1 MVRKK
6 LLCMVIAGTLL
17 VSGLSFAGCS
27 NSCDSVND
35 TENTTSEDTTKD
47 TADDGDLSKQDESG
61 ESEALQ
67 PATDPSWAENAVFY
81 QLFVRSFYDSDN
93 DGIGDFNG
101 VAKKVDYLKE
111 LGVDAVWLMPIME
124 AESYH
129 GYDITDYRKVEPDYG
144 TMEDFQNMLNV
155 LHENGIRVIL
165 DLVVNHTSRE
175 CEWFKEA
182 INDENSKYR
191 DYYFIYTQRPESTS
205 GITYKKDLGIYY
217 YANYSA
223 TMPDLDYSNT
233 QVREEIKDIT
243 GYWLD
248 MGIDGFRLDGAKEI
262 DVNPE
267 ITHDWWKEFTTYVS
281 QKSPGAFVVG
291 ESWIPNTKRLAEYYS
306 DMNSSFN
313 FWFEYVVEQSLK
325 DGKKTDFVAGLNEAK
340 QMYQEAAN
348 ADESV
353 NKYPIDSTMIGN
365 HDFYRFASRVDGDIA
380 KIKMGAALLLTLPGT
395 PFIYYGDELGQLGI
409 GGDQYKREGFDWN
422 KSAAGEGVIDLYT
435 ATGGAKVRFMLPDDG
450 ISYEEESADDNSVFS
465 YYKKLIS
472 IRKDNKIMFTGD
484 YKTRGYKGDLYAYT
498 ISGEGVGDKLLVV
511 HNMGDGAASFS
522 VKCAGEN
529 LMDNTSYNATDECSL
544 SEYET
549 FIFKYTADEMPVDE
563 NEFILE

>member
-1 MVRKK
+1 MRKK
-6 LLCMVIAGTLL
+6 LLSVMLTGAMI
-17 VSGLSFAGCS
+17 VSGISFTGCS
-27 NSCDSVND
+27 NSSDSGND
-35 TENTTSEDTTKD
+35 TTTTTKD
-47 TADDGDLSKQDESG
+47 SDSSKTDEDV

-67 PATDPSWAENAVFY
+67 PATDPTWAENAVFY

-111 LGVDAVWLMPIME
+111 LGVDAVWLMPIMK

-129 GYDITDYRKVEPDYG
+129 GYDVTDYREVEPDYG
-144 TMEDFQNMLNV
+144 TIEDFQNMLNV

-165 DLVVNHTSRE
+165 DLVVNHTSDE

-182 INDENSKYR
+182 LNDKDSKYR
-191 DYYFIYTQRPESTS
+191 NYYTIYEERPESAK
-205 GITYKKDLGIYY
+205 GIKYKKDLGLYY
-217 YANYSA
+217 YANYAAS
-223 TMPDLDYSNT
+223 MPDLNYSNPE
-233 QVREEIKDIT
+233 VRQDIKDIT

-262 DVNPE
+262 DVDPN
-267 ITHDWWKEFTTYVS
+267 ITHEWWKEFTTYVS
-281 QKSPGAFVVG
+281 EKNPGAFVVG
-291 ESWIPNTKRLAEYYS
+291 ESWILSMKGVAGYYS

-313 FWFEYVVEQSLK
+313 FWFEDAVEKILK
-325 DGKKTDFVAGLNEAK
+325 GGQKIDFATYMMEGRALYK
-340 QMYQEAAN
+340 EAAV
-348 ADESV
+348 APESV
-353 NKYPIDSTMIGN
+353 NKYPIDSTMIDN
-365 HDFYRFASRVDGDIA
+365 HDFNRFASRVGGDIG
-380 KIKMGAALLLTLPGT
+380 KIKMGAALLLTSPGT
-395 PFIYYGDELGQLGI
+395 PFIYYGDELGQLGL
-409 GGDQYKREGFDWN
+409 GGDPYKREGFDWN
-422 KSAAGEGVIDLYT
+422 KSATGEGVIDLYIT
-435 ATGGAKVRFMLPDDG
+435 TGGAKAQFMLPDDG

-484 YKTRGYKGDLYAYT
+484 YKTIGYKGDLYAYT

-529 LMDNTSYNATDECSL
+529 LMDNTSYNAADECSL
-544 SEYET
+544 SGYET

-563 NEFILE
+563 NEFTLE